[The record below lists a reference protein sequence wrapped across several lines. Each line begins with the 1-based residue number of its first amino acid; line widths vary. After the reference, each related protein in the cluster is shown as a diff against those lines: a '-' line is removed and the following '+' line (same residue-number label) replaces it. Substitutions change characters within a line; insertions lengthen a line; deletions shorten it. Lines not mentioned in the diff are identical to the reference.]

1 MRQLKLI
8 TAALLLG
15 LSASSNAAVLGG
27 CVTGGSIFDAT
38 SCKFKHLD
46 TGFKNSNNG
55 NGVGKNDFNRGFL
68 YAFDEKQNVFSNEY
82 KSIVSSHYVFFDP
95 KKTKT
100 VKGWVQFDGD
110 IIDVTWGRKGL
121 KNTEVFF
128 GLDSVNY
135 KYNRAVGLE
144 QRDRMGTFYS
154 ANTLF
159 IEDWKAS
166 SPGDHIRVIIQT
178 VPEPGALGLL
188 VLGLVGLGFSRRKVK

>member
-1 MRQLKLI
+1 
-8 TAALLLG
+8 
-15 LSASSNAAVLGG
+15 
-27 CVTGGSIFDAT
+27 T

-95 KKTKT
+95 KNTKT
-100 VKGWVQFDGD
+100 VEGWVQFDGD
-110 IIDVTWGRKGL
+110 IIDAIRGRKGL
-121 KNTEVFF
+121 KDTEVFF

-144 QRDRMGTFYS
+144 RRDRIRTFYP

-159 IEDWKAS
+159 IEDWKAL
-166 SPGDHIRVIIQT
+166 RVTIY
-178 VPEPGALGLL
+178 E
-188 VLGLVGLGFSRRKVK
+188 